1 MKKILFVFAVLCS
14 SVLLAQDVFYFT
26 SGLASGKTHQYGRE
40 AMYSDALA
48 YSLYK
53 GESKPQV
60 GLPVSSGA
68 NTNWTSIKADSAHN
82 FRSQALANGYLYL
95 QYNAAKAGTAVF
107 IGTGHS
113 MVFINGAPHAGDMY
127 RYGWMYIPITRVRDR
142 TTRSR
147 ISAPTVSTC
156 FTFFS
161 ITASGGRGATA

>member
-53 GESKPQV
+53 GESKPQE

-95 QYNAAKAGTAVF
+95 QYNAAKAGTLCLLAH
-107 IGTGHS
+107 GTPWCLS
-113 MVFINGAPHAGDMY
+113 MAHRM
-127 RYGWMYIPITRVRDR
+127 RV
-142 TTRSR
+142 
-147 ISAPTVSTC
+147 ICTVMVGC
-156 FTFFS
+156 IFPFS
-161 ITASGGRGATA
+161 